1 MKHYP
6 WLDVLK
12 YLCSIGIVSIHTQPF
27 VDCTGINQH
36 YLNFQNLYVPLF
48 FVISSALFW
57 HKIQWNQQDMSHLL
71 HFTRR
76 LMLLVLLWGILLL
89 PHWLSKFIRHNPDD
103 WLLLLL
109 PKVALT
115 GFAQGSWFILS
126 LIYGVWLCYGLNRY
140 LPRTLVFSISMA
152 IWAYF
157 SLVHYEGMSDYLSIY
172 YPNSTEGFQ
181 FESYFSIVRSFVWIE
196 AGYYLLPIVRDKCSV
211 LYLKGLLFLSLI
223 GLCFLPAGYFV
234 PMGIA
239 AIILPALCMKV
250 TNDQPKPRLVLLRR
264 ISILVFFIHFPIVTA
279 FHTLYL
285 AHLRSQDFGMCEFL
299 VTIILS
305 TLIAYLLIY
314 WARRFKPLSYLY

>member
-27 VDCTGINQH
+27 VDYPDIGQH
-36 YLNFQNLYVPLF
+36 YLNFQNIYVPIF

-57 HKIQWNQQDMSHLL
+57 HKIQWDQSDIKHLL

-76 LMLLVLLWGILLL
+76 LAILVLFWGILLL

-103 WLLLLL
+103 WMLLLL
-109 PKVALT
+109 PKIALT

-126 LIYGVWLCYGLNRY
+126 LIYGMWLCYGLNRY
-140 LPRTLVFSISMA
+140 LPRILVFSISIA
-152 IWAYF
+152 VWIYF
-157 SLVHYEGMSDYLSIY
+157 SLVHYEGMYDCLSLY
-172 YPNSTEGFQ
+172 YPNSTDGFQ

-196 AGYYLLPIVRDKCSV
+196 AGYYLLPIVQNKCSV
-211 LYLKGLLFLSLI
+211 QCLTSILVLSL
-223 GLCFLPAGYFV
+223 LSLWLLPTRYFL

-239 AIILPALCMKV
+239 AIVMPALCMQV
-250 TNDQPKPRLVLLRR
+250 THEQPLPKLVLLRR
-264 ISILVFFIHFPIVTA
+264 ISILVFFVHFPIVTT

-285 AHLRSQDFGMCEFL
+285 AHLRSQDFGMVEFL
-299 VTIILS
+299 ITIVLS